1 MNRDPFSSGPFR
13 AYAGPAMGGVRVFQ
27 TVASQPSWV
36 LRAALASAA
45 AVLMAIML
53 VIIVPVVLVAI
64 AVFVVGMMVS
74 RMRRWFEGMRRPN
87 GVLDG
92 RKNVRVIVRQGE

>member
-1 MNRDPFSSGPFR
+1 MSRGSFFNTTTLRSLNGPG
-13 AYAGPAMGGVRVFQ
+13 ARVFQ

-53 VIIVPVVLVAI
+53 VVIVPVVIVAV
-64 AVFVVGMMVS
+64 AVLALGITVTRV
-74 RMRRWFEGMRRPN
+74 RRWFAGLRRPN
-87 GVLDG
+87 GALDG